1 MRPILH
7 LQSKRRKNALEKPEY
22 WETNCNEIRD
32 RNCFLVFTGNFA
44 GIVENVEVIYGNIL
58 NAEFAQK
65 EVDHRT
71 GLQNSMNCSPM

>member
-1 MRPILH
+1 MHWKNLNIGKQIATGFGIVIVFLFLLGIL
-7 LQSKRRKNALEKPEY
+7 S
-22 WETNCNEIRD
+22 
-32 RNCFLVFTGNFA
+32 FTGVA

>member
-1 MRPILH
+1 MHWKNLNIGKQIATRFGIVIVFLFLLGIL
-7 LQSKRRKNALEKPEY
+7 S
-22 WETNCNEIRD
+22 
-32 RNCFLVFTGNFA
+32 FTGVA